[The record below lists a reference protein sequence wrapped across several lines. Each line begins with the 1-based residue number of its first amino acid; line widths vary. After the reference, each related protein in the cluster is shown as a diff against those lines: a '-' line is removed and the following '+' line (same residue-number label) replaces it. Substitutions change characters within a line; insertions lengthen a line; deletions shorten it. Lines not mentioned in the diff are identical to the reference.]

1 MTCEVSHQYSEAEL
15 FHFLL
20 VIHSFSSFLF
30 FDARILFCVQVIS
43 RMKRQ
48 KIVVQNQDKNTE
60 VKLDK
65 FVFRS
70 SLERSVV
77 SQKVGDFAL

>member
-1 MTCEVSHQYSEAEL
+1 
-15 FHFLL
+15 
-20 VIHSFSSFLF
+20 
-30 FDARILFCVQVIS
+30 
-43 RMKRQ
+43 MKRQ